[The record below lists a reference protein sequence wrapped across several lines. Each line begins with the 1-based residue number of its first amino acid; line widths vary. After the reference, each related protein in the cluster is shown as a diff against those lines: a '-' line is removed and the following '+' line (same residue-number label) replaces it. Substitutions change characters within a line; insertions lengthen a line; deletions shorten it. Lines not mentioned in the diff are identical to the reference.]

1 MALGSQNWNGN
12 CALLVSA
19 PSATSA
25 STAGYQGSART
36 RSPAA
41 STRSMS

>member
-12 CALLVSA
+12 WALLVSA
-19 PSATSA
+19 PSAIRT

-36 RSPAA
+36 ISPAA
-41 STRSMS
+41 STWSMS